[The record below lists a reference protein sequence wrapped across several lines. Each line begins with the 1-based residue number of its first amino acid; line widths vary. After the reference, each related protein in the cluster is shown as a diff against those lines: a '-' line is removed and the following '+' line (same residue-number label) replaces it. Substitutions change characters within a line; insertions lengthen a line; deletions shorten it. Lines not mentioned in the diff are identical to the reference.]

1 MKDYEEMAKSV
12 LSRRDNYVME
22 RKKRMRKVV
31 SIGSCFCLMLL
42 VGVGIYQS
50 NNLAPAGDAL
60 TNVTQGVVDM
70 GADKQQ
76 KKAEDID
83 GNPGGYSSP
92 ATDVYPGGDMSGETD
107 PMEISDAPVTG
118 NPGSTG
124 ALNPLDEIWGGSY
137 MDQSGHWVVWLTEN
151 TPENQAR
158 VFAQNPD
165 LLEDDTVFKTAD
177 FSLSY
182 LTDLLANIS
191 VEMGTQKLPF
201 VTTAALREQ
210 DNRVGVTMTADDEEY
225 AAQVLNFDTIGGA
238 IEFRYSTAQI
248 KDEAIQK
255 GPER

>member
-22 RKKRMRKVV
+22 RKKRMKKVV

-92 ATDVYPGGDMSGETD
+92 ATDVFPGGDMSGETD
-107 PMEISDAPVTG
+107 PMEISDAPDRKAHV
-118 NPGSTG
+118 
-124 ALNPLDEIWGGSY
+124 
-137 MDQSGHWVVWLTEN
+137 
-151 TPENQAR
+151 
-158 VFAQNPD
+158 
-165 LLEDDTVFKTAD
+165 
-177 FSLSY
+177 
-182 LTDLLANIS
+182 
-191 VEMGTQKLPF
+191 
-201 VTTAALREQ
+201 
-210 DNRVGVTMTADDEEY
+210 
-225 AAQVLNFDTIGGA
+225 
-238 IEFRYSTAQI
+238 
-248 KDEAIQK
+248 
-255 GPER
+255 

>member
-1 MKDYEEMAKSV
+1 
-12 LSRRDNYVME
+12 
-22 RKKRMRKVV
+22 
-31 SIGSCFCLMLL
+31 
-42 VGVGIYQS
+42 
-50 NNLAPAGDAL
+50 
-60 TNVTQGVVDM
+60 
-70 GADKQQ
+70 
-76 KKAEDID
+76 
-83 GNPGGYSSP
+83 
-92 ATDVYPGGDMSGETD
+92 MSGETD
-107 PMEISDAPVTG
+107 PLEIKDAPVAE

-177 FSLSY
+177 FSLAY

-210 DNRVGVTMTADDEEY
+210 DNRVEVTMTTDDEEY

>member
-1 MKDYEEMAKSV
+1 
-12 LSRRDNYVME
+12 
-22 RKKRMRKVV
+22 
-31 SIGSCFCLMLL
+31 
-42 VGVGIYQS
+42 
-50 NNLAPAGDAL
+50 
-60 TNVTQGVVDM
+60 M

-177 FSLSY
+177 FSLAY

-210 DNRVGVTMTADDEEY
+210 DNRVEVTMTADDEEY